1 MSKRTEEDLLKDIL
15 EGARRILLYTEN
27 MEYDAFL
34 EELKT
39 QDAVIRNLEIIDN
52 CILIRSIAETKFN
65 QTIKVKTIR
74 FSGISDR
81 VKLTLRDYLSF
92 CDR

>member
-34 EELKT
+34 EDLKT
-39 QDAVIRNLEIIDN
+39 QDAVIRNIEIIGEASN
-52 CILIRSIAETKFN
+52 RRSF
-65 QTIKVKTIR
+65 Q
-74 FSGISDR
+74 IS
-81 VKLTLRDYLSF
+81 
-92 CDR
+92 